1 MGVMTVQNKLELLRQ
16 LQEGH
21 SVAETAEKFGAS
33 KRAVFYWKKQFDGS
47 LDSLTPK
54 KRGPGMKARRK
65 VSPELEQEIL
75 QMRIGRNWGYRR
87 IMWHLRRI
95 QNIHLSKN
103 CIRYWLRKHA
113 VPPRKRRRHKKR
125 GGRRFLPNQKV
136 LIDIKEHRITGVGK
150 VFTYVALDRC
160 TRKMNARCY
169 PNKTTDNAIEFAK
182 GTVKAFGL
190 MNTIQIDNGRQ
201 FVYLVPK
208 KKKRGR
214 PKKRQKSRRRK
225 NRFGEFAESL
235 GIKLKFID
243 FSSPTQNSHIE
254 RAIRTLKEEFL
265 LCQRFESVEDLNI
278 KLAEFLE
285 QYNGDREHGGLDGK
299 TPNEVWDEQRALS
312 PYAQKCAGSVQELS
326 APNRAKII

>member
-1 MGVMTVQNKLELLRQ
+1 MSVITVQNKLELLRQ

-21 SVAETAEKFGAS
+21 SVAETAGRFGAS
-33 KRAVFYWKKQFDGS
+33 KRAVFYWKKQFDGG
-47 LDSLTPK
+47 LDSLIPK
-54 KRGPGMKARRK
+54 KRGPKLKVRRK
-65 VSPELEQEIL
+65 VSSELEQEIL
-75 QMRIGRNWGYRR
+75 QMRIGKNWGYRR
-87 IMWHLRRI
+87 IMWHLRRTK
-95 QNIHLSKN
+95 NIYLSKN

-113 VPPRKRRRHKKR
+113 LPPRKRRKHKRR

-136 LIDIKEHRITGVGK
+136 LIDIKEHRIAGIGK

-160 TRKMNARCY
+160 TRKMNAHCY
-169 PNKTTDNAIEFAK
+169 LNKTTDNAIEFAK
-182 GTVKAFGL
+182 DTVKKFGL

-214 PKKRQKSRRRK
+214 PKKRKSRRRK

-265 LCQRFESVEDLNI
+265 LCQRFEDVGGMNAA
-278 KLAEFLE
+278 LAQFLA

-299 TPNEVWDEQRALS
+299 TPNDVWNEQRALS
-312 PYAQKCAGSVQELS
+312 PYAQKYVESVQKLS